1 MTDYVLL
8 GLVIAIVIVGVLLL
22 SCWKTDKP
30 RRSRGRR
37 NLYYTGEDPGDMG
50 RKLRSGGMTM
60 YGEAQRA
67 RDYNNRADNV
77 AVDMSGYGAYNDVIK
92 YQGLEKSVYDSH
104 NQWIQDMNHITSG
117 ASMQSERDDLGDLPV
132 QWIGLRRPNFSD
144 HPGIE
149 PSARQDVSY
158 TKDQMPIYRYT
169 VL

>member
-30 RRSRGRR
+30 RRMMRR
-37 NLYYTGEDPGDMG
+37 QMQYSSEDPGDMG
-50 RKLRSGGMTM
+50 RLLESGGRTT

-67 RDYNNRADNV
+67 RDYNNRADKV
-77 AVDMSGYGAYNDVIK
+77 AVDMSGYSAYGDVIK

-104 NQWIQDMNHITSG
+104 NQWIQDMNHVTSG

-132 QWIGLRRPNFSD
+132 RWVGLRRPNFSD

-149 PSARQDVSY
+149 ASARQDVSY
-158 TKDQMPIYRYT
+158 TKDQMPIYRFY